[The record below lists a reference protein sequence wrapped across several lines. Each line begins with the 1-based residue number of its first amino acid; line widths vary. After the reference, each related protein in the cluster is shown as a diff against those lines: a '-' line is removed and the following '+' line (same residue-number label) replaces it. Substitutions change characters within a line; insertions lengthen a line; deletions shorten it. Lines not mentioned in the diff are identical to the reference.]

1 MTTSSHAILGVAQ
14 DHSLLSRAKALGAGM
29 GLTPMEMDANA
40 LRLGSLPVNAD
51 GRTLAVGNVLQND
64 AANKST
70 ARTYL
75 SHGERTLDDL

>member
-1 MTTSSHAILGVAQ
+1 MFRPAQNVPAHRPDVVAVDVPSSWG
-14 DHSLLSRAKALGAGM
+14 
-29 GLTPMEMDANA
+29 TY

-64 AANKST
+64 AANKSA